1 MDGAAYDKLIR
12 ENKELKKAL
21 ETYRRYPAAPSA
33 ISLHQLEQPA
43 FLIDNQYTIVD
54 ANQAF
59 LGFNRITSHQIIGT
73 KIDDWESRTFF
84 DQRISEHTIQALEGR
99 LRKVTGYYRQSN
111 GRYVYL
117 TLCYHPS
124 FNEQGE
130 QKGTICVIRNVC
142 ELSEREDELY
152 EDHRKLQTLMK
163 NLPGMAYRCSNEKG
177 WPMEFISEGCTELT
191 GYKPEEIVQGKVMYE
206 DLIHPEDRQHVWETV
221 QQALEQ
227 NKPFQVSYRIQTRQ
241 GEQKWIWEQGRMVPS
256 PEPGETHL
264 EGLMTDI
271 TERKMAEEVLSQRND
286 ELKAT
291 EEELRAANEELW
303 EANQRL
309 EEQKVE
315 LKKAK
320 RKAEESDR
328 LKSTFLANMSHEI
341 RTPMNG
347 IMGFAS
353 MLQRKHYEPAERK
366 KYLKIIHDSSKHL
379 LQIINDIVDVSKIEA
394 NQLTLK
400 PSSFRLNDILEQLYD
415 TYEAEIQ
422 QKNKRNLTLYLEQ
435 GLSQEHSWITADVNR
450 LKQILY
456 NLLGNAVKFTEKG
469 SIRLGYQQKNSEMLL
484 FYVSDTGIGIT
495 DEKKDQIFSR
505 FTQAED
511 PIHTEYGGTG
521 LGLTITKNL
530 VEMMGG
536 KIWVESQ
543 PGQGTTFYFTLPVK
557 KQHESDNNAG
567 ED

>member
-1 MDGAAYDKLIR
+1 
-12 ENKELKKAL
+12 
-21 ETYRRYPAAPSA
+21 
-33 ISLHQLEQPA
+33 
-43 FLIDNQYTIVD
+43 
-54 ANQAF
+54 
-59 LGFNRITSHQIIGT
+59 
-73 KIDDWESRTFF
+73 
-84 DQRISEHTIQALEGR
+84 
-99 LRKVTGYYRQSN
+99 
-111 GRYVYL
+111 
-117 TLCYHPS
+117 
-124 FNEQGE
+124 
-130 QKGTICVIRNVC
+130 
-142 ELSEREDELY
+142 
-152 EDHRKLQTLMK
+152 MK
-163 NLPGMAYRCSNEKG
+163 NLPGMAYRCSNERG
-177 WPMEFISEGCTELT
+177 WPMEFISEGCTQLT

-206 DLIHPEDRQHVWETV
+206 DLIHPEDRHYVWEAV
-221 QQALEQ
+221 QQALQQ
-227 NKPFQVSYRIQTRQ
+227 NKPFRISYRIKTRQ

-271 TERKMAEEVLSQRND
+271 TERKMAEEELSQRND
-286 ELKAT
+286 ELKTT

-309 EEQKVE
+309 EEQKIE

-320 RKAEESDR
+320 KKAEESDR

-353 MLQRKHYEPAERK
+353 MLQKKHYEPAERK
-366 KYLKIIHDSSKHL
+366 KYLKIIHDSSSHL

-400 PSSFRLNDILEQLYD
+400 PTTFRLNDVLQQLYE
-415 TYEAEIQ
+415 TYKAEMQ
-422 QKNKRNLTLYLEQ
+422 QNKKNHIALNLDVD
-435 GLSQEHSWITADVNR
+435 LSLKQSWITADVNR

-456 NLLGNAVKFTEKG
+456 NLLGNAVKFTDKG
-469 SIRLGYQQKNSEMLL
+469 SIRFGYQQKNPDNLL

-495 DEKKDQIFSR
+495 DDKKDQIFSR
-505 FTQAED
+505 FAQAGE
-511 PIHTEYGGTG
+511 PVHTEYGGTG

-557 KQHESDNNAG
+557 DRVR
-567 ED
+567 